1 MTFLTVLGVTEI
13 LCSFKLV
20 LEGQTGK
27 EIPESSWL
35 EFLEKVSANNFALS
49 DAEDNSSGLLNRGG
63 KADLPLLKTLL
74 AIREKSVEPR
84 FWEVMDFFVLL
95 TYASLAASRNLLQ
108 RLLACLNFTLDSE
121 DLSFLVQKEIWD
133 PSRKV
138 NHQSKV
144 IWDGKNIT

>member
-1 MTFLTVLGVTEI
+1 M
-13 LCSFKLV
+13 
-20 LEGQTGK
+20 
-27 EIPESSWL
+27 
-35 EFLEKVSANNFALS
+35 
-49 DAEDNSSGLLNRGG
+49 NRGG

-108 RLLACLNFTLDSE
+108 RLLAYLNFTLDSE

-144 IWDGKNIT
+144 I